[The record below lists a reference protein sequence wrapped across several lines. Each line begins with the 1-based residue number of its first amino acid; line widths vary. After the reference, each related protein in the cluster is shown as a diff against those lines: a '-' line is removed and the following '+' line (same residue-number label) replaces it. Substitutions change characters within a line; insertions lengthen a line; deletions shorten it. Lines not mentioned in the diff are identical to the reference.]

1 MCPDPSLQRSVLCIF
16 LDLTLGQDIYL
27 FVSYSFQNINFQED
41 WKIIT
46 LFIGGNDLCDVCDDP
61 VGLQALTQD
70 SPRKNFHPGSLKQC
84 SWVGTWLVVRHGS
97 SLGTKQ
103 TLKHCSVHK
112 ELTPPGQGDTD
123 SPPSGVIELY
133 PEEKAGVR
141 TAVGFG
147 MGVGVASEV
156 YREQE
161 SLGCEH
167 EKLCQAERGPAE
179 RALGT

>member
-16 LDLTLGQDIYL
+16 LDLALGQDIYL

-70 SPRKNFHPGSLKQC
+70 SPRKNFHPGSLEQC

-97 SLGTKQ
+97 SLGNVLGTKQ
-103 TLKHCSVHK
+103 TLKHCSA
-112 ELTPPGQGDTD
+112 L
-123 SPPSGVIELY
+123 
-133 PEEKAGVR
+133 
-141 TAVGFG
+141 
-147 MGVGVASEV
+147 EV
-156 YREQE
+156 
-161 SLGCEH
+161 
-167 EKLCQAERGPAE
+167 
-179 RALGT
+179 